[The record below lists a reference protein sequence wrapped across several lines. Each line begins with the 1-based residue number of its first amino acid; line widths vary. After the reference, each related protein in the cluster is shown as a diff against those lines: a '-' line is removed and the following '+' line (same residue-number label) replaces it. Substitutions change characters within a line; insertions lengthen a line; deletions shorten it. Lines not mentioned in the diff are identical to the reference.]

1 LNKEGTSRPQQFD
14 QLSALGD
21 FGYSRAPAV
30 SSVLMSASHPFQTD
44 DPRLVPIK
52 DKVFAGERLNEA
64 DALALY
70 GTGDILAVGWLA
82 NWVRER
88 MHGDKAYFNVNRH
101 INPTNVCVAACRL
114 CAFGRKKDAPG
125 AYTMALEEAF
135 ATAASGYT
143 EAVTEFHIVGGLHP
157 DLPFE
162 YFLDLVSGLKE
173 RFPQVHMKAFT
184 MVEVAYLAKR
194 AKLTIRETLEK
205 MKEAGVDSLP
215 GGGAEIFADRV
226 RHIICDHKIDGDQW
240 LDTARLAHQIG
251 LKSNATMLYGHIE
264 NDEDRVDHL
273 LKLRALQDET
283 GGFQTFIPLAF
294 HPANTPLQHLF
305 TTTGMLDIK
314 QIAVSRLVLD
324 NFPHVKSYWQM
335 MTPKI
340 AQISLRFGADDI
352 DGTVVEEKIYHDA
365 GATTPQGLQRHDL
378 VRLIKEAGREPVER
392 DTLYRPVTRTET
404 SFTVSV

>member
-1 LNKEGTSRPQQFD
+1 
-14 QLSALGD
+14 
-21 FGYSRAPAV
+21 
-30 SSVLMSASHPFQTD
+30 
-44 DPRLVPIK
+44 
-52 DKVFAGERLNEA
+52 
-64 DALALY
+64 
-70 GTGDILAVGWLA
+70 
-82 NWVRER
+82 
-88 MHGDKAYFNVNRH
+88 
-101 INPTNVCVAACRL
+101 
-114 CAFGRKKDAPG
+114 
-125 AYTMALEEAF
+125 MALEEAF
-135 ATAASGYT
+135 AIAATGYT
-143 EAVTEFHIVGGLHP
+143 EAITEFHIVGGLHP
-157 DLPFE
+157 DLPFQ

-194 AKLTIRETLEK
+194 SKLTIRETLVK

-226 RHIICDHKIDGDQW
+226 RHIICDHKIDGDDW
-240 LDTARLAHQIG
+240 LNTARLAHEIG

-273 LKLRALQDET
+273 MKLRALQDET
-283 GGFQTFIPLAF
+283 HGFQTFIPLAF
-294 HPANTPLQHLF
+294 HPANTPLEHLP

-324 NFPHVKSYWQM
+324 NFPHIKSYWQM

-365 GATTPQGLQRHDL
+365 GATTPQGLRRNDL
-378 VRLIKEAGREPVER
+378 IRLITEAGREPVER